1 MKVKLLDFNE
11 QIIGSAGTVGDF
23 WRWAYSDI
31 LSNRNRAIFGEF
43 LVASALGVT
52 QQPRTEWDAF
62 DVVYNETRVEIKTA
76 AYLQSWKQEKLS
88 DVRFDI
94 SPKKSWFAE
103 TNTYSEIPVR
113 SSDLYVFCIFAEK
126 DAPKA
131 NLLDLRQ
138 WEFYILPTPLINEKF
153 GKQKSLSL
161 QKLKQEAQ
169 SLKYKEIKETIDNL
183 IPKNKRCH

>member
-1 MKVKLLDFNE
+1 MKAKLLNFNE

-31 LSNRNRAIFGEF
+31 LSNTNRAVFGEF
-43 LVASALGVT
+43 LVAFALGVT
-52 QQPRTEWDAF
+52 QQPRTEWDAV
-62 DVVYNETRVEIKTA
+62 DMVYNEIRVEVKTA

-88 DVRFDI
+88 DIRFDI
-94 SPKKSWFAE
+94 SPKESWFAE
-103 TNTYSEIPVR
+103 TNTYSEISVR

-126 DAPKA
+126 DAQKA

-138 WEFYILPTPLINEKF
+138 WEFYILSTPLINEKF

-161 QKLKQEAQ
+161 RKLKKEST
-169 SLKYKEIKETIDNL
+169 SLKYIEIKANIDNL
-183 IPKNKRCH
+183 ISKNKRCP